1 MASSGGRAMWA
12 TAKRNVLPS
21 RGEPANRYAARRLNR
36 SSSTVDENI
45 LVRRKS
51 RRQSL
56 LCLNEGEE
64 GDESDDDSTR
74 AKLARNV
81 ELTAEILKEDASSS
95 AADAESTSGAATL
108 GKRNWMPLMMI
119 VLGTPLLSLPLHT
132 WLIGADA
139 DDIHGTDL
147 DDRDATNGPVCGIL
161 GVASLT
167 YALIFASAYSE
178 AQARLDEIRMNL
190 VQEANG
196 VHTAMLLVRAI
207 HTTNEAH
214 KVRTL
219 LLFASYIFQLG
230 DDIGHDGE
238 WLISDDASDTNAESS
253 SIETLFATVPF
264 LSLMCADCH
273 MDAVHRDT
281 ARTLV
286 EQTVEML
293 KKVSEARS
301 FRETATHDDLSWI
314 TSLFLLEMGWIVL
327 MCVCILHTGYAALDL
342 TLQLLTLGSLVTSLL
357 LLADLARPFDGIM
370 QVDVSIFGR
379 IRKSISASLTIANAD
394 ARASSR
400 MSSRSSRN
408 TCGSGYCQSPV
419 RSFAASEPDEPR
431 LSTGPKVRFE
441 PAAHSG
447 PATEPTVPGTVPL
460 EIKRP
465 RVESSFNTEERIKQ
479 AHAIMRRASLSFAPA
494 RKSPILRASQ
504 GSHAEHAAAAAAAT
518 AADATDAT
526 DDDND
531 NNDEDDYYVHQ
542 DAAATTIQSQTRGML
557 ARKRFRLTMRA
568 IMTIQRRIRGWKR
581 RSVKPTHH

>member
-1 MASSGGRAMWA
+1 MASSGGRALWA
-12 TAKRNVLPS
+12 TAKRKVLPS
-21 RGEPANRYAARRLNR
+21 RGEPANRYATRRLNR

-56 LCLNEGEE
+56 LCLNEGED

-81 ELTAEILKEDASSS
+81 ELTAEILKEDASS

-119 VLGTPLLSLPLHT
+119 VLGAPLLSLPLHT
-132 WLIGADA
+132 WLIGTDA

-147 DDRDATNGPVCGIL
+147 DDLDATNGPVCGIL

-207 HTTNEAH
+207 HTANEAH

-379 IRKSISASLTIANAD
+379 IRKSISASLIIANAD

-408 TCGSGYCQSPV
+408 TCSGHSQSTV

-441 PAAHSG
+441 PAAYSG

-460 EIKRP
+460 EIRRP
-465 RVESSFNTEERIKQ
+465 RVESSFNTEERIQQ

-494 RKSPILRASQ
+494 RKSPILRVSQ
-504 GSHAEHAAAAAAAT
+504 GSHVEH
-518 AADATDAT
+518 
-526 DDDND
+526 DDND
-531 NNDEDDYYVHQ
+531 DNDDGDYYVHQ

-568 IMTIQRRIRGWKR
+568 IMTI
-581 RSVKPTHH
+581 